1 MITLQGLYR
10 IAEKQNIVLDRF
22 PLKKR
27 EALALM
33 DECGNCF
40 IAMDPRRI
48 LSETDERNKLA
59 HEIGHCCTGAFYNQ
73 YSSFDCRQRHENTAD
88 KWAIVQLIPV
98 EALDNAIADGLTELW
113 ELAEFFG
120 VTEDFMR
127 KAVCYYVHGNVA
139 AELYF

>member
-48 LSETDERNKLA
+48 LSET
-59 HEIGHCCTGAFYNQ
+59 EISLPT
-73 YSSFDCRQRHENTAD
+73 R
-88 KWAIVQLIPV
+88 L
-98 EALDNAIADGLTELW
+98 AIAVPALFITSTP
-113 ELAEFFG
+113 AS
-120 VTEDFMR
+120 TAANAMR
-127 KAVCYYVHGNVA
+127 TQQINGPSCS
-139 AELYF
+139 